1 MGCRLEKGERMKKQF
16 IVFYNDDGLIKSIGI
31 WQRMNSTGKRFLI
44 EFIDYEEMIVIC
56 NTNSHI
62 ETRYKSR
69 IIENC
74 KWIDAEEIKN
84 SKHAFIQ
91 LPWPRGSLLSP
102 DLRET
107 GQGGL
112 AATPTGVKIARQLA
126 QEG

>member
-1 MGCRLEKGERMKKQF
+1 MKKQF

-31 WQRMNSTGKRFLI
+31 WQRMNSTGERFLI

-91 LPWPRGSLLSP
+91 LRDEKLLKDEFIKSESV
-102 DLRET
+102 REFRRCK
-107 GQGGL
+107 GM
-112 AATPTGVKIARQLA
+112 I
-126 QEG
+126 